1 MHKADSRNCRPI
13 KRKPIINIRPILI
26 SLFTAMSLSFSLSV
40 DDLTCVNLSFRML
53 YLMFDFRYRLKGEDD
68 DEGNAAAS

>member
-1 MHKADSRNCRPI
+1 
-13 KRKPIINIRPILI
+13 
-26 SLFTAMSLSFSLSV
+26 MSLSFSLSV